1 MLHNN
6 IVLQVF
12 RNIHPVGQGAFYS
25 ETLHVPGS
33 TEDKYIVYDCG
44 TSSKRG
50 RLNDEISGALPDG
63 KGIDV
68 LFISH
73 FHEDHINGIKNL
85 AKNHRI
91 KYVVLPQI
99 DGYEW
104 FFVVNNYLNSG
115 NDSGMPD
122 TDFLDD
128 LRGALKESKI
138 IQVSPAAGDMSPVSE
153 QSMPFDSAG
162 PIFDGGSPLRLD
174 NKLWHYV
181 AVNPLSKDKLESL
194 RKEIET
200 LTYGGKPVNVADL
213 RKPEFLIALSSEL
226 RDRYEKVFKGG
237 NEYSMCV
244 LSEAEN
250 RYKFEFYSHLY
261 HIRENAA
268 YGECWGYRHSKDGA
282 LYTGDADF
290 LNTNALKRIHER
302 LGEHGQRILL
312 LQLPHHGSIH
322 NFNVDLLN
330 WAGSHLI
337 SFACYGK
344 KNSFHHP
351 SSVVMGTAGTYG
363 VSIGMDETES
373 HALCLRTDIVG
384 TEEK

>member
-1 MLHNN
+1 
-6 IVLQVF
+6 
-12 RNIHPVGQGAFYS
+12 
-25 ETLHVPGS
+25 
-33 TEDKYIVYDCG
+33 
-44 TSSKRG
+44 
-50 RLNDEISGALPDG
+50 
-63 KGIDV
+63 
-68 LFISH
+68 
-73 FHEDHINGIKNL
+73 
-85 AKNHRI
+85 
-91 KYVVLPQI
+91 
-99 DGYEW
+99 
-104 FFVVNNYLNSG
+104 
-115 NDSGMPD
+115 MPD

-213 RKPEFLIALSSEL
+213 HKPEILIALSSEL

-268 YGECWGYRHSKDGA
+268 SAKLIQKLEDSRHFPSPFRNSVRRFSRYSGGGA
-282 LYTGDADF
+282 SYQMPF
-290 LNTNALKRIHER
+290 RVPR
-302 LGEHGQRILL
+302 FR
-312 LQLPHHGSIH
+312 PRR
-322 NFNVDLLN
+322 
-330 WAGSHLI
+330 
-337 SFACYGK
+337 K
-344 KNSFHHP
+344 K
-351 SSVVMGTAGTYG
+351 
-363 VSIGMDETES
+363 
-373 HALCLRTDIVG
+373 
-384 TEEK
+384 